1 MCKSANDSEF
11 HLVGSTG
18 FSRIIASVVQLV
30 VRLIER

>member
-1 MCKSANDSEF
+1 MCKSANDSKF

-18 FSRIIASVVQLV
+18 FSGIIASVVHLE